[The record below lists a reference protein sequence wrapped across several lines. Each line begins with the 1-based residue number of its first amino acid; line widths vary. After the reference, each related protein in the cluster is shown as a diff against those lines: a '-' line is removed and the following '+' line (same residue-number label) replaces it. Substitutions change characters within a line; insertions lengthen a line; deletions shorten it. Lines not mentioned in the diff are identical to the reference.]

1 MKYIYILLILFISVS
16 CANKNSKVEQLFSVK
31 KDLIGETILSEPDIL
46 APIEVYVTSN
56 SDILFTENQNNY
68 FAAIIDKQNANKLI
82 RICPIGKGPDEYL
95 PPLFFSR
102 DKRKNSVSFFAP
114 RDHKFYS
121 FDLYS
126 EDSINFK
133 LKNEYTGF
141 KNANQLVRVN
151 DTLFFSTMANSSITA
166 DRYGLYNIDGELLY
180 SDISY
185 PKNNSQEIS
194 DNLKSIAFQSSI
206 AVNPDNGYIVTACKF
221 VGHIEIMSVGTS
233 GINKIFE
240 LQTLE
245 GRFENKSQGKF
256 MSLKPS
262 SDSPISYLCIDATKD
277 FIYLLYSGR
286 TIEKFGKQKAF
297 MGNTILKFNWSGQAI
312 EQLTLDHDII
322 SFSVSDNSLY
332 AIGLD
337 ASIPKLFKY
346 NIQ

>member
-1 MKYIYILLILFISVS
+1 MILFISVS
-16 CANKNSKVEQLFSVK
+16 CVNKNSTVEQLFPVK
-31 KDLIGETILSEPDIL
+31 KDLIGETIHTEPDIL
-46 APIEVYVTSN
+46 APIEVYVTGN
-56 SDILFTENQNNY
+56 SDILLTENQNNH

-82 RICPIGKGPDEYL
+82 RICPIGKGPYEYL

-102 DKRKNSVSFFAP
+102 DKRNISVSFYAP
-114 RDHKFYS
+114 RPHTFYS
-121 FDLYS
+121 FDLHS
-126 EDSINFK
+126 EDSINFT
-133 LKNEYTGF
+133 LKNEYSGF

-151 DTLFFSTMANSSITA
+151 DTLFFSTMANSSITTH
-166 DRYGLYNIDGELLY
+166 RYGVYNVDGELLY

-185 PKNNSQEIS
+185 PENNSQSIP
-194 DNLKSIAFQSSI
+194 DKLKSIAFQSSI
-206 AVNPDNGYIVTACKF
+206 AVNSDNGYVVSACKF
-221 VGHIEIMSVGTS
+221 VGHMEILSVEAS

-240 LQTLE
+240 LQTLDGE
-245 GRFENKSQGKF
+245 FENKSQGKF

-262 SDSPISYLCIDATKD
+262 SDSPISYISIDASND

-322 SFSVSDNSLY
+322 SFSVGDNSLY
-332 AIGLD
+332 AIGLE

-346 NIQ
+346 NIL